1 MKNRFAPFGAILSVL
16 ALFAWMSS
24 SSRNNPSVI
33 EVEGPLAVSVP
44 APSTDEPVLRE
55 QTGGSAV
62 PCAVPLGWHIARV
75 DESFELSRAEA
86 RAALDKA
93 ATLWEDAVGLSLFSN
108 EADGALP
115 VRFVYDDRQQRTQ
128 ERRRLETD
136 FKETSARLEAQRVD
150 FEERSQRYDGMRRR
164 YQEALLDLDQRVTTL
179 NDSILYWNARGG
191 APEEVLSE
199 LGTLGRVL
207 EVEREALTAR
217 GRELDGLQQR
227 LADDSERLEG
237 EMEAHRR
244 EGEALETAFPV
255 ARLQSATYRE
265 AVHAQEGEVT
275 SVTREIRI
283 YRFDGSDNLVGVA
296 AHELGHALGLSHST
310 VPGSVMGE
318 ELVQTDLS
326 QGAPRV
332 QPGDAEA
339 LRSLCSEL

>member
-24 SSRNNPSVI
+24 SARNDPSVI
-33 EVEGPLAVSVP
+33 EAEGALAGSVA
-44 APSTDEPVLRE
+44 APSTDVPVLRE

-62 PCAVPLGWHIARV
+62 PCALPLGWHIARV

-86 RAALDKA
+86 RAALDQA
-93 ATLWEDAVGLSLFSN
+93 AALWEDAVGLSLFSN
-108 EADGALP
+108 EADGVLP

-136 FKETSARLEAQRVD
+136 FNETSASLEAQRVD
-150 FEERSQRYDGMRRR
+150 FEERSQRYDGMRRG
-164 YQEALLDLDQRVTTL
+164 YQGALLDLDERVTTL
-179 NDSILYWNARGG
+179 NDSIRYWNVRGG

-207 EVEREALTAR
+207 EVEREALTVR
-217 GRELDGLQQR
+217 GREIDGLQQQ

-244 EGEALETAFPV
+244 EGEALETTFPV
-255 ARLQSATYRE
+255 ARFQSGTYRE
-265 AVHAQEGEVT
+265 AVHTQEGKVT

-283 YRFDGSDNLVGVA
+283 HRFGGLDNLVGVA
-296 AHELGHALGLSHST
+296 AHELGHALGLGHST

-332 QPGDAEA
+332 QPGDVEA